1 MIRTASHFNPA
12 FHGYSQQ
19 DSMDFFR
26 LILDRLH
33 EELKYPVP
41 LSALLDEGNNRKMR
55 RKSGRLA
62 KKNGTT
68 EGASIIY
75 KSVISETFGGI
86 LRSEVQCH
94 KCNKV
99 RIRVILG
106 YLVLILCL
114 SCAYIMFR
122 CLSKMINSLIYH
134 YLYSRVHWHQLQQ
147 LQEV

>member
-1 MIRTASHFNPA
+1 MYSPAAVSPVKLIRAASHFNPA

-41 LSALLDEGNNRKMR
+41 ISDDGNNRKMR

-62 KKNGTT
+62 KKNGT
-68 EGASIIY
+68 EEESASIIY

-99 RIRVILG
+99 TT
-106 YLVLILCL
+106 C
-114 SCAYIMFR
+114 
-122 CLSKMINSLIYH
+122 
-134 YLYSRVHWHQLQQ
+134 
-147 LQEV
+147 